1 MPAGD
6 WDNEE
11 VLFQEFSDQHWTV
24 LGLQNRTWRTKTGGS
39 QQENLETCISMFLF
53 VFRLLW
59 QIDDQT
65 KEKYKDRFAIQS
77 QSQIQTFR

>member
-1 MPAGD
+1 
-6 WDNEE
+6 
-11 VLFQEFSDQHWTV
+11 
-24 LGLQNRTWRTKTGGS
+24 
-39 QQENLETCISMFLF
+39 MFLF

-77 QSQIQTFR
+77 QWQIQTFR